1 MTIARSVSS
10 MIRRA
15 LVALA
20 ATCSLALALSGCQ
33 PAESPVQEAHAR
45 DAAVPDAP
53 SVAFDAG
60 SDGAIADPGVA
71 DAGAIADP
79 EVADAGPRAIELTPA
94 RADVLWLLDT
104 SGSWVRRADRY
115 RGVADALRATTSAW
129 SSADHALG
137 TFPRRS
143 GDGESCVA
151 ADYEELE
158 LAFGATPD
166 ELLTVVE
173 SQVFEGGS
181 PLGPALQGAITAAAA
196 QRAPGTTVS
205 VVILTDASPF
215 TDETCASSE
224 WPRVAEIAA
233 RGLAQG
239 VHTHVLSVMSGGV
252 APEHPFWMSAIATE
266 GDGFTATVNGS
277 RSDVARSAA
286 TFLADVRDHMEVC
299 SFEVP
304 SGLVPERALLR
315 EGDGTLTE
323 LWRVPSR
330 AACTHTGFY
339 LDDPRSPSTLTLC
352 SGYGGV
358 GGLCQLTY
366 VRART
371 AGAPVVEVVAE

>member
-1 MTIARSVSS
+1 MTIARSASS
-10 MIRRA
+10 MLRRH
-15 LVALA
+15 VSPA
-20 ATCSLALALSGCQ
+20 AMCSLALALAGCEA
-33 PAESPVQEAHAR
+33 PEAPVQEAPAR
-45 DAAVPDAP
+45 DAAVLDAA
-53 SVAFDAG
+53 SVAIDG
-60 SDGAIADPGVA
+60 GIDGAILDAPTA
-71 DAGAIADP
+71 DAGACAL
-79 EVADAGPRAIELTPA
+79 ALAPA

-104 SGSWVRRADRY
+104 SGSWERRADRY
-115 RGVADALRATTSAW
+115 RGVADALRATTNAW
-129 SSADHALG
+129 SSADHALV
-137 TFPRRS
+137 TFPRRT

-158 LAFGATPD
+158 LAFGAAPD
-166 ELLTVVE
+166 ELLAVVE

-181 PLGPALQGAITAAAA
+181 PLGPALEGAITAAAA
-196 QRAPGTTVS
+196 QRARGATAS

-215 TDETCASSE
+215 TDEMCASSE

-286 TFLADVRDHMEVC
+286 TFLADVRDHVEVC

-304 SGLVPERALLR
+304 SGLVPERAVLR

-330 AACTHTGFY
+330 ASCTDTGFY

-352 SGYGGV
+352 SGSGGV

-366 VRART
+366 LRARA
-371 AGAPVVEVVAE
+371 AGAPAIEVLCD